1 MTVDTLVLTPAL
13 AAQAQHTPPRGAA
26 TVTGT
31 QRGGTIRG
39 RVIAAAT
46 RQPLH
51 RVRIT
56 LRTPDPAS
64 PSPVPATPGPFEL
77 TNIPPGAYTLSASRG
92 GYLPIQYGQ
101 RRPRESGRT
110 FD

>member
-1 MTVDTLVLTPAL
+1 MTVVTLVLTIAL
-13 AAQAQHTPPRGAA
+13 AAQAQTTPPRDAA

-56 LRTPDPAS
+56 LRPSDPDSPSAVPDPR
-64 PSPVPATPGPFEL
+64 GRLDL
-77 TNIPPGAYTLSASRG
+77 TNIPRGPYTLSASRG
-92 GYLPIQYGQ
+92 GCLPIQY
-101 RRPRESGRT
+101 
-110 FD
+110 